1 VVNRDGET
9 ILDPEQELR
18 LKQRQ
23 KGADIQVIS
32 PQNAYI
38 MTDILLNSTRMGTLA
53 SGTQYGTKLV
63 YKDED
68 GTNRT
73 VPIAGKTGT
82 TQNWSNAWAV
92 AYTPNL
98 STAIW
103 FGFDKPGES
112 LGTSLTGATLAGP
125 AIGDFMRIANEDYP
139 HKTFVKPQSGL
150 ARLTVCS
157 VSGNLPTAACGKN
170 TTNQY
175 FLKGTQPTH
184 TCELHINRQEASN
197 TGVERLA
204 SESFYVDLQPE
215 EVSEDEI
222 MVDLSFLDE
231 FTLDSIEKVQKPKKG
246 KQSKDEDKDSKIE
259 DEISDPSAIE
269 ENFLFE

>member
-1 VVNRDGET
+1 
-9 ILDPEQELR
+9 
-18 LKQRQ
+18 
-23 KGADIQVIS
+23 
-32 PQNAYI
+32 
-38 MTDILLNSTRMGTLA
+38 
-53 SGTQYGTKLV
+53 
-63 YKDED
+63 
-68 GTNRT
+68 
-73 VPIAGKTGT
+73 
-82 TQNWSNAWAV
+82 
-92 AYTPNL
+92 
-98 STAIW
+98 
-103 FGFDKPGES
+103 
-112 LGTSLTGATLAGP
+112 
-125 AIGDFMRIANEDYP
+125 
-139 HKTFVKPQSGL
+139 VKPQSGL